1 MKMVVDTSFTKSSGP
16 SGGTPMFSRVGKQ
29 TIAEDLTY
37 QTEPGVIG
45 ISTFE
50 VARRHNAGGNKN
62 QIGSIPEDDCDS
74 EDDEADIQDF
84 VPL

>member
-1 MKMVVDTSFTKSSGP
+1 
-16 SGGTPMFSRVGKQ
+16 MFSRVGKQ

-84 VPL
+84 VPLQE

>member
-1 MKMVVDTSFTKSSGP
+1 
-16 SGGTPMFSRVGKQ
+16 MFSRVGKQ

-45 ISTFE
+45 VSTFE
-50 VARRHNAGGNKN
+50 LERQYNAGGNKN
-62 QIGSIPEDDCDS
+62 QDGSIPEEDCDS

-84 VPL
+84 VPATTQDTSIKD